1 MGERLMIGLT
11 AGAVALLAAVAR
23 ADTLTD
29 LPEKIL
35 SQCGLTSGGLVVGLV
50 YFASQLATTRK
61 KWEARETEWTKI
73 FTTQSAIHEKD
84 AVLNAKL
91 EGVLLAVQHK
101 R

>member
-1 MGERLMIGLT
+1 MDGRLMIGLT
-11 AGAVALLAAVAR
+11 AGAIGLLAAVAR

-29 LPEKIL
+29 FPEKIL
-35 SQCGLTSGGLVVGLV
+35 SQCGLTSGGAVIGLI

-61 KWEARETEWTKI
+61 KWEAREVEWLKI
-73 FTTQSAIHEKD
+73 FTTQNAAHEKD